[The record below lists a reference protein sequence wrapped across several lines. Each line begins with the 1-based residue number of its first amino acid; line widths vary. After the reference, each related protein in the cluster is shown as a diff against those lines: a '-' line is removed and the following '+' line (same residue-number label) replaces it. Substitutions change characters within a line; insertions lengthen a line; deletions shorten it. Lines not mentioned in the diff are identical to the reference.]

1 MNIAL
6 PKSTAVFEVGYFA
19 ELSSPLGL
27 SGKSSFVF
35 SVTAELA
42 HDAHLKS
49 LYKLEL
55 LAQLVNGVQ
64 SQSMSEAIQ
73 QPTIDGFVTLWTI
86 DLNHVGMG
94 ILRFTNTLGKNG
106 QPVKFGGETYF
117 PVPIKAEGFGKVM
130 IGSQSRPTITIS
142 AQSLEITSLL
152 IADEGL
158 QGATVTRTRTLA
170 RFLDDGEEP
179 NADAHLPTEIYI
191 IDRASEWVAGDYVVE
206 ELVNALDLENS
217 YFPKMVMQK
226 NYCQFVYR
234 TWDSKTGKFK
244 YSDFATCPYVGD
256 LCFNKINQTS
266 TEFED
271 ACSKTL
277 AGCRLRFGQNA
288 TLPFFGFPAIAEAN

>member
-1 MNIAL
+1 MNIPL

-27 SGKSSFVF
+27 KGTARLELSG
-35 SVTAELA
+35 TAELA
-42 HDAHLKS
+42 QDANLKGFVT
-49 LYKLEL
+49 LEL
-55 LAQLVNGVQ
+55 RGQIANGIQ
-64 SQSMSEAIQ
+64 PQELSEALQ

-106 QPVKFGGETYF
+106 QPVSFGGEKYF
-117 PVPIKAEGFGKVM
+117 PVPIKADGFNK
-130 IGSQSRPTITIS
+130 ITSGSQSRPTITIS
-142 AQSLEITSLL
+142 AQSLEITALL
-152 IADEGL
+152 VADDGL

-170 RFLDDGEEP
+170 SFLDDGEEP
-179 NADAHLPTEIYI
+179 NGDAHLPTELYI
-191 IDRASEWVAGDYVVE
+191 IDRASEWIAGDYVVE

-226 NYCQFVYR
+226 NYCQFIYR
-234 TWDSKTGKFK
+234 KWDSKDGKFM
-244 YSDFATCPYVGD
+244 YSDFATCPYAGD
-256 LCFNKINQTS
+256 ICFNRQNNPCDK
-266 TEFED
+266 FED

-277 AGCRLRFGQNA
+277 TGCRLRFGQNA